1 VSENIQ
7 YVRNIVEG
15 KENLPN
21 IAQLLGFKIIDYCE
35 GCTTVEINID
45 KRLFNPM
52 NTVHGGVF
60 CDIADAAM
68 GLSFLTTLKSN
79 ETFTSI
85 DLRITFL
92 RPVREGK
99 LTASSKIIKRGKRLG
114 YMECEIWNEDKKLV
128 AKASSTCMV
137 LKKNGV

>member
-7 YVRNIVEG
+7 YVRDIVEG
-15 KENLPN
+15 KLERPN
-21 IAQLLGFKIIDYCE
+21 IAKLLDFKIIDYCE
-35 GCTTVEINID
+35 GCTTVEIEID
-45 KRLFNPM
+45 ERLFNPM

-68 GLSFLTTLKSN
+68 GLSFLTTLKNN

-92 RPVREGK
+92 RSVREGK
-99 LTASSKIIKRGKRLG
+99 LTASSKIVKRGKRLG
-114 YMECEIWNEDKKLV
+114 YMECEIWNEKKKLV

-137 LKKNGV
+137 LQKE

>member
-1 VSENIQ
+1 MSENIQ
-7 YVRNIVEG
+7 YVRDIVEG
-15 KENLPN
+15 KLERPN
-21 IAQLLGFKIIDYCE
+21 IAKLLDFKIIDYCE
-35 GCTTVEINID
+35 GCTTVEIEID
-45 KRLFNPM
+45 ERLFNPM

-68 GLSFLTTLKSN
+68 GLSFLTTLKNN

-92 RPVREGK
+92 RSVREGK
-99 LTASSKIIKRGKRLG
+99 LTASSKIVKRGKRLG
-114 YMECEIWNEDKKLV
+114 YMECEIWNEKKKLV

-137 LKKNGV
+137 LQKE

>member
-1 VSENIQ
+1 
-7 YVRNIVEG
+7 
-15 KENLPN
+15 
-21 IAQLLGFKIIDYCE
+21 
-35 GCTTVEINID
+35 
-45 KRLFNPM
+45 M

-68 GLSFLTTLKSN
+68 GLSFLTTLKNN

-99 LTASSKIIKRGKRLG
+99 LTASSKIVKRGKRLG
-114 YMECEIWNEDKKLV
+114 YMECEIWNEKKKLV

-137 LKKNGV
+137 LQKE